1 MMNSFNRC
9 FKLFPAVFALGFCG
23 CSLFPEPRQS
33 AIEYY
38 DLKPP
43 AEISAVPLDVEQF
56 ANFSSE
62 RQRMISRE
70 NEISVR
76 SSDFHKWVQ
85 SPGAMLT
92 RFLRLAFRKQLQ
104 DPAINRNQTVI
115 LSGEV
120 LTFEKRGKTAVLGIR
135 YHLKYKRQVYSKTVT
150 IPVEM
155 KNNSPTAFAEAMST
169 AAERFARM
177 AAAEARRIAAER
189 K

>member
-1 MMNSFNRC
+1 MNSFNRC
-9 FKLFPAVFALGFCG
+9 FKLVPAAVLALGICG

-43 AEISAVPLDVEQF
+43 AAVRSVPLDVEQF
-56 ANFSSE
+56 ATFSGE
-62 RQRMISRE
+62 RQRMMTRK
-70 NEISVR
+70 NEITVR
-76 SSDFHKWVQ
+76 GSDFHKWNQ

-92 RFLRLAFRKQLQ
+92 RYLRLAFRNQLQ
-104 DPAINRNQTVI
+104 DPAVNRKDAVI

-120 LTFEKRGKTAVLGIR
+120 LTFEKHGNTAVLGVR
-135 YHLKYKRQVYSKTVT
+135 FHLKYQRQVYSKTVEVT
-150 IPVEM
+150 VEM
-155 KNNSPTAFAEAMST
+155 KKSSPAAFAEAMST

-177 AAAEARRIAAER
+177 AAAEADRIAAGR